1 MKIYHSVLVA
11 AILLDRYG
19 RHLLIFHDPA
29 RSDPRGLRLPVV
41 LARRR
46 AQCHIGAVILRG
58 DGGWQ
63 LRVRQ
68 SHEAVEIS
76 QVLRILDIEGVDEV
90 ALEGMGDPLGVLLRQ
105 RLQVCNRLIDVLDR
119 QLLGLPAVP

>member
-1 MKIYHSVLVA
+1 M
-11 AILLDRYG
+11 
-19 RHLLIFHDPA
+19 
-29 RSDPRGLRLPVV
+29 
-41 LARRR
+41 ARRR

-68 SHEAVEIS
+68 SPEAVEIS

-90 ALEGMGDPLGVLLRQ
+90 ALEGVGDPLGVLLTQ
-105 RLQVCNRLIDVLDR
+105 RLQVGDRLIDVLH
-119 QLLGLPAVP
+119 